1 MEKNRFYQ
9 LLESTMGD
17 VKPLLESDES
27 DNFVVTNDT
36 TLEEFTA
43 YLDKQIESKY
53 VFGDEATLGFI
64 IEYLIKTSL
73 VSTGKAETEAESIA
87 KDFCKNFETSSSY
100 RDDGYGETLENG
112 DVSYKNEIIFDYASY
127 GGGYSFSGDFYE
139 LDELLADIK
148 SLVVQ

>member
-43 YLDKQIESKY
+43 YLEKQIESKY

-64 IEYLIKTSL
+64 IEYLIKTGL
-73 VSTGKAETEAESIA
+73 VS
-87 KDFCKNFETSSSY
+87 
-100 RDDGYGETLENG
+100 
-112 DVSYKNEIIFDYASY
+112 
-127 GGGYSFSGDFYE
+127 
-139 LDELLADIK
+139 
-148 SLVVQ
+148 